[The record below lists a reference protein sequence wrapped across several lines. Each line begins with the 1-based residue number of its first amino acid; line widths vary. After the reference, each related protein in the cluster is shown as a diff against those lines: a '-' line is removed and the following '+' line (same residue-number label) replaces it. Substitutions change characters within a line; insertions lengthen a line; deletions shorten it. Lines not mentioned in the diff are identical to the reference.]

1 MGLFDMLFGRNKN
14 FSQQNQNTQLNKNE
28 PNPQSV
34 SAVSRNSSSLDLS
47 KQSMLNLSKEDSL
60 NQLNLKKDIMQSL
73 CLEKN
78 VNNLTA
84 RVAVVMDFSGSMEI
98 LYRNGTV
105 QAILDRLLP
114 VAMQFDDNGE
124 MEVWLFSNNCVRM
137 PDISLNNYYDYLQ
150 NEGVMRKYRMSGTQ
164 YAPVINDVVNKYT
177 VEDTSQLPTLVLF
190 ITDGD
195 NSNSDKP
202 RATQAII
209 NSSKHPI
216 FWQFVGIGD
225 ASFEYL
231 EELDEMGGR
240 YVDNA
245 NFFSIN
251 DLMSIDDNVLY
262 NRLLDEYPHW
272 ISKVKDLGMIK

>member
-1 MGLFDMLFGRNKN
+1 MGLFDMLFGRNKS
-14 FSQQNQNTQLNKNE
+14 FSQQNQNTQSNKNE

-34 SAVSRNSSSLDLS
+34 SAVPRSSTSLDLS

-60 NQLNLKKDIMQSL
+60 NQLNLKKDIIQSL

-84 RVAVVMDFSGSMEI
+84 RVAVVMDFSGSMEF

-124 MEVWLFSNNCVRM
+124 MEVWLFSNNYIRM
-137 PDISLNNYYDYLQ
+137 PDISLNNYYNYLN
-150 NEGVMRKYRMSGTQ
+150 NERVMTKYRMGGTQ
-164 YAPVINDVVNKYT
+164 YAPVINDVVRKYT
-177 VEDTSQLPTLVLF
+177 LEDKSDLPTFVLF

-195 NSNSDKP
+195 NFDSDK
-202 RATQAII
+202 AHSTQAII
-209 NSSKHPI
+209 NASKYPI

-225 ASFEYL
+225 DSFKYL
-231 EELDEMGGR
+231 EELDEMDGR

-262 NRLLDEYPHW
+262 NRLLNEYPHW